1 MSHISAAA
9 LLIDAA
15 NDDGAPPMFAFLGQ
29 SLNGLQFG
37 LMQLLPAAS
46 LTLVS
51 GTLLISAP
59 AATSLNDGIA
69 RRGLAVVTQ
78 GRQILPDLSVQ
89 ENLSAFGANRNA
101 SDEPRTLER
110 LYAPFPA
117 SGRALAQHGRPA
129 LGWRAADARHRPHAD
144 EEPAL
149 ADPRRGD
156 STQLAADPGLWHR
169 CIDVHA

>member
-9 LLIDAA
+9 LRIDAA
-15 NDDGAPPMFAFLGQ
+15 DDDAAPPMFLFPGQ

-37 LMQLLPAAS
+37 LMRFLLAAG
-46 LTLVS
+46 LTLVF
-51 GTLLISAP
+51 GTILISAP

-69 RRGLAVVTQ
+69 RMGLAVV
-78 GRQILPDLSVQ
+78 P
-89 ENLSAFGANRNA
+89 E
-101 SDEPRTLER
+101 
-110 LYAPFPA
+110 
-117 SGRALAQHGRPA
+117 
-129 LGWRAADARHRPHAD
+129 GWRAADARHRPHAD

-169 CIDVHA
+169 CMDVQA